1 MLFSLGFIILFFIPK
16 MVIPSTGSS
25 TASPDTAPWSLLM
38 VAWSWQNLLAF
49 PWVKKEVT
57 HPDLWW
63 LNSWII
69 GFGAIQGSS
78 IMFNPFG
85 VVQNAIFPVK
95 SAFLDSGKSAFWDVQ
110 NPILGW
116 LRWLYNV
123 IYIPLTMWVCLK
135 MLCTPKPNGF
145 ADHYPY

>member
-95 SAFLDSGKSAFWDVQ
+95 SAFLDSGKYPPFEMFKTQFWDG
-110 NPILGW
+110 LW
-116 LRWLYNV
+116 WFYNV
-123 IYIPLTMWVCLK
+123 IYIPLTMWVWVK
-135 MLCTPKPNGF
+135 IRYPNLIGWLILN
-145 ADHYPY
+145 